1 MKPIK
6 FALLA
11 AIAATVSMPAMASP
25 PPPPAP
31 VPVPNPSTCSLSA
44 VTGAIAC
51 VGYYGGN
58 IFSSSPA
65 DKGTQSLGLA
75 ALGFVGTPDYT
86 AIYTPGSGLKVD
98 LVSGVTSYTF
108 ASVMSGI
115 TYFGIHWGGNQSAI
129 FKLNLTTPTSTISF
143 LGQNPGGSSNAV
155 LFGTQR
161 PPVPEPASW
170 AMLIA
175 GLGTVGFAMR
185 RRKTDVSFA

>member
-11 AIAATVSMPAMASP
+11 AAAAIVSAPALASP
-25 PPPPAP
+25 PAPLP
-31 VPVPNPSTCSLSA
+31 VPSPSTCSLSA

-58 IFSSSPA
+58 IFSNSAA
-65 DKGTQSLGLA
+65 DTGTQSLGLA
-75 ALGFVGTPDYT
+75 ALGFVGTPNYT
-86 AIYTPGSGLKVD
+86 AIYTPGSGLKFD
-98 LVSGVTSYTF
+98 LVSGVTSVTF
-108 ASVMSGI
+108 GSVMSGI

-129 FKLNLTTPTSTISF
+129 FKLNLTTPTSTIYF
-143 LGQNPGGSSNAV
+143 VGQNPGGSSNAV
-155 LFGTQR
+155 LFGTET

-170 AMLIA
+170 ALLIA

-185 RRKTDVSFA
+185 RRKTEVSFG